1 MAKSG
6 KIQSLDSLDKEIYR
20 LKLHARDLEGQLDK
34 NIEHLQQNYG
44 GMIRNSIFGKKTGAS
59 AMSGGLFFTEKVQEG
74 INKIVDHLA
83 EKAVEGVDAVIDKV
97 FKKKES

>member
-6 KIQSLDSLDKEIYR
+6 KIQTLDALEKEIYK
-20 LKLHARDLEGQLDK
+20 LKLHAKELEGQLDK
-34 NIEHLQQNYG
+34 NIDHLQNNYG

-59 AMSGGLFFTEKVQEG
+59 ALSGGLFFTEKVQEG

-83 EKAVEGVDAVIDKV
+83 EKAVEGVDAVIEKV
-97 FKKKES
+97 FKKKEI

>member
-6 KIQSLDSLDKEIYR
+6 KIQTLDSLEKEIYK
-20 LKLHARDLEGQLDK
+20 LKLHAKELESQLDK
-34 NIEHLQQNYG
+34 NIDHLQNNYG

-59 AMSGGLFFTEKVQEG
+59 ALSGGLFFTEKVQEG

-83 EKAVEGVDAVIDKV
+83 EKATDGIDAVIDKV
-97 FKKKES
+97 FKKS